1 MVLEYAGNTTTQS
14 SRVQTEINPMV
25 NARRCKKHGPSIR
38 RSTSKLDIAKCSERV
53 VSSGVIE
60 CHIYIYIH
68 TQMFSSQLKLYIYI
82 YIYIYI

>member
-1 MVLEYAGNTTTQS
+1 MVLEYDGNTTTQS

-60 CHIYIYIH
+60 CHIYTH

-82 YIYIYI
+82 HIYMYI